1 MESLYERIHNYN
13 ISAREIDGKIIFL
26 RKLVPGGSEHSFGLH
41 VAKLAGMPPRVV
53 QRAGEI
59 LKSLEAQRE
68 SGSGEELHVGNAAEK
83 MSLSVF
89 QLEDPEL
96 KKLRDKIAE
105 LDIDH
110 LTPVEALVALNELKE
125 IAGL

>member
-1 MESLYERIHNYN
+1 MESLYERIRNY
-13 ISAREIDGKIIFL
+13 SVSVREIDGKIIFL
-26 RKLVPGGSEHSFGLH
+26 RKLIPGGSEHSFGLH

-53 QRAGEI
+53 QRASEI

-68 SGSGEELHVGNAAEK
+68 TNGSSRGLDSSVGR

-96 KKLRDKIAE
+96 KRLRDRIAA
-105 LDIDH
+105 IDVNN
-110 LTPVEALVALNELKE
+110 LTPVAALVALSEIKE
-125 IAGL
+125 VAGL

>member
-1 MESLYERIHNYN
+1 MESLYERIRNY
-13 ISAREIDGKIIFL
+13 SVSVREIDGKIIFL
-26 RKLVPGGSEHSFGLH
+26 RKLIPGGSEHSFGLH

-53 QRAGEI
+53 QRASEI

-68 SGSGEELHVGNAAEK
+68 TNGSSRGLDSSVGR

-96 KKLRDKIAE
+96 KRLRDRIAA
-105 LDIDH
+105 IDVNN
-110 LTPVEALVALNELKE
+110 LTPVAALVALNEIKE
-125 IAGL
+125 VAGL

>member
-1 MESLYERIHNYN
+1 MESLYERIRNY
-13 ISAREIDGKIIFL
+13 SVSVREIDGKIIFL
-26 RKLVPGGSEHSFGLH
+26 RKLIPGGSEHSFGLH

-53 QRAGEI
+53 QRASEI

-68 SGSGEELHVGNAAEK
+68 TNGGSRGLDSSVGR

-96 KKLRDKIAE
+96 KRLRDRIAA
-105 LDIDH
+105 IDVNN
-110 LTPVEALVALNELKE
+110 LTPVAALVALSEIKE
-125 IAGL
+125 VAGL